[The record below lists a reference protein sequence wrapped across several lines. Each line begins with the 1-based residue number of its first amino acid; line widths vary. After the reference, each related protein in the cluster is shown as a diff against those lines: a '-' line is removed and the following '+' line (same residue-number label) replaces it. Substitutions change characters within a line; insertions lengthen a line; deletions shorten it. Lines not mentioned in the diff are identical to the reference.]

1 MSDIIMALYN
11 DLSFIFLNSS
21 MDLVL
26 YNILDFIIN
35 LFSYSIYFIIIY
47 IIFVLIFY
55 MLKFFIRGLKL

>member
-1 MSDIIMALYN
+1 MSDIIISLYN
-11 DLSFIFLNSS
+11 DMSFIFLNSS

-47 IIFVLIFY
+47 VIFVLIFY
-55 MLKFFIRGLKL
+55 MFKFFIRGFKL